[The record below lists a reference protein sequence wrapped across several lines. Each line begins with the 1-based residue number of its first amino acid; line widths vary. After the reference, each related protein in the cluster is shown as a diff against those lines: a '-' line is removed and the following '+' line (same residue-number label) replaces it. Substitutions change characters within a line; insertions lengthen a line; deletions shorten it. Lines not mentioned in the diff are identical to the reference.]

1 MAIALCFGCSYWS
14 SKCTINV
21 NRVSLVELEL
31 CTIPERLSLT
41 PLFSVW
47 VRTNYYLWG
56 IVWGSDHCACLT
68 ESDRKWRYQK
78 RPFPEVTW
86 FPPSI
91 FSRTFFCTFSRT
103 VFPVFFPPYFFL
115 PYYFLF
121 IFFPVL
127 FFFFVFFFPVLF
139 SRTIFSRIIFP
150 YIFKSCDV
158 WNPTFWIISE
168 LFF

>member
-41 PLFSVW
+41 PVFSVW

-91 FSRTFFCTFSRT
+91 FSRTFSRTFFCTFSRT
-103 VFPVFFPPYFFL
+103 EQTINALLKLMVKMNTRNWKKGRLNSEKIWKIWKKTKLKSEKIRKLFSFFRFFG
-115 PYYFLF
+115 
-121 IFFPVL
+121 VL
-127 FFFFVFFFPVLF
+127 FTCF
-139 SRTIFSRIIFP
+139 SR
-150 YIFKSCDV
+150 
-158 WNPTFWIISE
+158 
-168 LFF
+168 L

>member
-41 PLFSVW
+41 PVFSVW

-91 FSRTFFCTFSRT
+91 FSRTFSRTFFCTFSRSEET
-103 VFPVFFPPYFFL
+103 IKALLKLMVKMNTRNWKKGRLNSEKIWKIWKKTKLKSEKIRKLFSFFRFFG
-115 PYYFLF
+115 
-121 IFFPVL
+121 VL
-127 FFFFVFFFPVLF
+127 FTCF
-139 SRTIFSRIIFP
+139 SR
-150 YIFKSCDV
+150 
-158 WNPTFWIISE
+158 
-168 LFF
+168 L